1 MSKLYFFHCENCEN
15 KIPLFED
22 QLGWVDEEGNIGYYL
37 TFEKQPD
44 GNPVGNWEMINI
56 HDAMCINCNLI
67 YGILFNDL
75 KWPLK
80 SEAPTLE
87 EKTVKILRGE
97 KVNYQEG
104 EIKGHKVFSV
114 TNICPKCQAKLLTAS
129 QLIERA
135 KIDVESRIVELKPEE
150 TKDRIM
156 QCPSCHKGIF
166 QFDYAIK
173 YS

>member
-1 MSKLYFFHCENCEN
+1 M
-15 KIPLFED
+15 
-22 QLGWVDEEGNIGYYL
+22 GWVDEEGNIGYYL
-37 TFEKQPD
+37 TYEKQPD
-44 GNPVGNWEMINI
+44 SNPAGKWEMVSI
-56 HDAMCINCNLI
+56 HDAMCVKCNLI
-67 YGILFNDL
+67 YGIIFNNL

-80 SEAPTLE
+80 SEAATLE
-87 EKTVKILRGE
+87 EKTVRILKGE
-97 KVNYQEG
+97 NVEIIEG
-104 EIKGHKVFSV
+104 AIKGHKTYKV
-114 TNICPKCQAKLLTAS
+114 TNKCSNCKGELLTAS

-135 KIDVESRIVELKPEE
+135 KLNTESNILNLKPEE